1 MKRLFEIG
9 AMLVVIMLLAGCS
22 STNLNGVNVR
32 MSGGW
37 FKGSPFDAQTPG
49 KIEIGMGTASFTM
62 IPLARGQGAEF
73 RAITFELISGRPL
86 FQEEIIIYPVGQDAM
101 LKLSRSPQ
109 SILKIPFVIDLK
121 ADVPEDSVTINP
133 TKVELIPVGPV
144 KTDVKPVETPAVK

>member
-1 MKRLFEIG
+1 MRKLFELG
-9 AMLVVIMLLAGCS
+9 AMLMIIVLLAGCS
-22 STNLNGVNVR
+22 STNLNGLNIR

-49 KIEIGMGTASFTM
+49 KIEIGMGTASLTM

-73 RAITFELISGRPL
+73 RAVTYELISGRPL

-109 SILKIPFVIDLK
+109 SILKIPFIMDIK
-121 ADVPEDSVTINP
+121 ADIPEDSVTINP

-144 KTDVKPVETPAVK
+144 KTDPKPILAPVVK